1 MRSRANGPKIEYE
14 VTMQAPMIGS
24 WTVKVAAVKP
34 FTIHGDQYY
43 ELHVVRTN
51 DPEGNVMSLRVPHH
65 ALSGVPA
72 AGQVLLM
79 KFLMGQITEARLVP

>member
-1 MRSRANGPKIEYE
+1 
-14 VTMQAPMIGS
+14 MQAPMIGS
-24 WTVKVAAVKP
+24 WTVKVEAVKP

-51 DPEGNVMSLRVPHH
+51 DPEGNVMALRVPNH
-65 ALSGVPA
+65 ALSTAPA
-72 AGQVLLM
+72 AGQILLM